1 MPSHVE
7 LDLLLGKSRPAGE
20 YRPRETDDNQRLRVL
35 VLGDFSGRA
44 PDAPSPWHAAALQ
57 RIDIDNFDTVLARL
71 VPALSI
77 TLPGQD
83 APAAHLSLRSFDDF
97 EPDALVAHL
106 PLFAR
111 LRDLRRR
118 LGDPASFQQAAAE
131 LRASEAPG
139 ASAVAAPAP
148 AASAED
154 DRATLERLLGRAP
167 QAAPVAAPPAGDIA
181 ARLDRLLREVVAPHV
196 VPDTAHLQQPLIE
209 SVDRAIGATLRSLLR
224 HPQWRG
230 VEMAWRGVDSL
241 LRRIDGDLVRI
252 ELLDVRADELLQDMA
267 AAGGDMAASSL
278 ARLLAQRAEGQG
290 EPARCD
296 VVAALYEFGPSA
308 PELALLAGLGA
319 LAAQVQAVL
328 LAAAAP
334 ALAGVA
340 SSAAPGDPSTWQAQ
354 PAARQA
360 WEGLRRS
367 WVARHIGLL
376 FPRVL
381 ARLPYGPQAQPVAG
395 FAFDELADGFE
406 HERLAW
412 RPAVLDAVALL
423 AQGHAQDGFAL
434 QPDEHLLV
442 EDLPAF
448 VDRSRGEARLQAG
461 AECYLS
467 ERQVAALV
475 AQGLMP
481 LVSDR
486 GLPQARLA
494 GWRSVAADGAPLA
507 GAWQV

>member
-20 YRPRETDDNQRLRVL
+20 YRPREADDGQRLRVL
-35 VLGDFSGRA
+35 VLGDFSGRSSA
-44 PDAPSPWHAAALQ
+44 AASPWHGAALQ
-57 RIDIDNFDTVLARL
+57 RIDIDNFDAVLARL

-83 APAAHLSLRSFDDF
+83 APAAHLSLRCLDDF
-97 EPDALVAHL
+97 EPDALVSHL

-118 LGDPASFQQAAAE
+118 LADAATFEQAAAE
-131 LRASEAPG
+131 LRVGE
-139 ASAVAAPAP
+139 AP
-148 AASAED
+148 AAAVVLPSDGAPAED

-167 QAAPVAAPPAGDIA
+167 QAAPVVAAPPGDIT

-196 VPDTAHLQQPLIE
+196 VPATAHLQQPLID
-209 SVDRAIGATLRSLLR
+209 SVDRSIGATLRALLR

-241 LRRIDGDLVRI
+241 LRRVDGETTQI

-267 AAGGDMAASSL
+267 AAGGDMAATSL
-278 ARLLAQRAEGQG
+278 ARLLAQRAQGRG
-290 EPARCD
+290 EPARYE

-319 LAAQVQAVL
+319 LAAQTQAVL

-334 ALAGVA
+334 ALVGVA
-340 SSAAPGDPSTWQAQ
+340 SSAAPGDPSTWLAD

-360 WEGLRRS
+360 WDGLRRS

-381 ARLPYGPQAQPVAG
+381 ARLPYGPKAQPVAS
-395 FAFDELADGFE
+395 FAFDELADGFD

-423 AQGHAQDGFAL
+423 AQGHAQDGLAL
-434 QPDEHLLV
+434 QLDEHLLV
-442 EDLPAF
+442 DDLPAF
-448 VDRSRGEARLQAG
+448 VDRSGDQARLQAG

-475 AQGLMP
+475 ALGVMP

-507 GAWQV
+507 GAWLT